1 MRPVTK
7 IATGLVIVFGTVR
20 FNGLDLLFD
29 PVGWGMCAAG
39 LLLLQRP
46 GDAFARAQASAL
58 CMVVV
63 SLLAVLASG
72 ARTDEP
78 FRHVIDIAATA
89 GALVTVWLIVDALM
103 TRMRSRGDNSRVALL
118 DVLRWAVAG
127 LGAAGLLAG
136 YGYAELSSVLVVGW
150 FAALV
155 VLTVVLYRLAHRP
168 YFAATRPAS
177 DGEVS
182 ST

>member
-7 IATGLVIVFGTVR
+7 ITTGLVIAFGALR

-29 PVGWGMCAAG
+29 PVGWGLCAAG
-39 LLLLQRP
+39 LLSLQRP
-46 GDAFARAQASAL
+46 GDAFARARSWAF
-58 CMVVV
+58 CMVPV
-63 SLLAVLASG
+63 SLVGVLASG
-72 ARTDEP
+72 APMDEP
-78 FRHVIDIAATA
+78 VRQVIGVANTA
-89 GALVTVWLIVDALM
+89 GSLITVWLIADALM
-103 TRMRSRGDNSRVALL
+103 TRMRARGDNSQAALL

-136 YGYAELSSVLVVGW
+136 YGYAELSPVLLVAW

-155 VLTVVLYRLAHRP
+155 VLIIVLYRSAGLP
-168 YFAATRPAS
+168 YFSAPLPIS
-177 DGEVS
+177 DDEVS